1 MLYLEYHELLKKYK
15 NAEKS
20 YYSALDKK
28 SRLLYLV
35 EPHAVQI
42 KEVVNHLSGLN
53 PDYNYIQY
61 TSQIEEV
68 DKLINET
75 RNNKDVLIYEL
86 NKKEL
91 VLKNSQD
98 IYDKIYYFKYIR
110 GKRVNEFYRLTNYS
124 KRQVY
129 NYINEIKKNLYKNET
144 LHKIAQK

>member
-15 NAEKS
+15 DAEKI
-20 YYSALDKK
+20 YYNALDKK
-28 SRLLYLV
+28 SSLLYLV
-35 EPHAVQI
+35 EPHAVKA
-42 KEVVNHLSGLN
+42 KEIINSLSMTN
-53 PDYNYIQY
+53 PDEKIIMYV
-61 TSQIEEV
+61 SQIEEV

-75 RNNKDVLIYEL
+75 RNNKDALNYEL
-86 NKKEL
+86 NKKEIL
-91 VLKNSQD
+91 LKNSQN

-129 NYINEIKKNLYKNET
+129 NYINEIKKNLYENET